1 MKITGSDVSMLAV
14 VRNIV
19 LLENKIMKV
28 GCEILKMDQNS
39 AEIYDKFCGS

>member
-1 MKITGSDVSMLAV
+1 MLAV

-28 GCEILKMDQNS
+28 GCEILKMDKNS
-39 AEIYDKFCGS
+39 TEIYENFCGS